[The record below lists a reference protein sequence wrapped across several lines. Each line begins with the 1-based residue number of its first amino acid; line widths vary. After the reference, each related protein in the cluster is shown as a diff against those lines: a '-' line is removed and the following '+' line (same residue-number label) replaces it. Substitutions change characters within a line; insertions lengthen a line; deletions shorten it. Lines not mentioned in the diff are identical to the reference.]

1 MNPYLSEKARGEI
14 PRFLKWL
21 RNAGLAFCVF
31 CSVGGLYT
39 LCLDLQVKD
48 TSHVVGYVF
57 WIVVGA
63 VPLVLFAR
71 GEARAVP
78 LVLFARNEKRRYHAR
93 TIARRVEN
101 YSGPEVPLRWLYN
114 SVGMDAK
121 DIAWYFENGYFVN
134 LTLDLNQK
142 IIRRRTVPRY
152 DPKRG

>member
-14 PRFLKWL
+14 PRVLKWL

-71 GEARAVP
+71 
-78 LVLFARNEKRRYHAR
+78 NEKRRYHAR
-93 TIARRVEN
+93 TIARRVRAGGAPAVAVQQRWHGHK
-101 YSGPEVPLRWLYN
+101 GPCMV
-114 SVGMDAK
+114 
-121 DIAWYFENGYFVN
+121 F
-134 LTLDLNQK
+134 
-142 IIRRRTVPRY
+142 
-152 DPKRG
+152 

>member
-14 PRFLKWL
+14 PRVLKWL

-39 LCLDLQVKD
+39 LCLDLQAKD

-71 GEARAVP
+71 
-78 LVLFARNEKRRYHAR
+78 NEKRRYHAR
-93 TIARRVEN
+93 TIARKVPTLRPTLPYAWIPNFFPFNSV
-101 YSGPEVPLRWLYN
+101 PDVPL
-114 SVGMDAK
+114 
-121 DIAWYFENGYFVN
+121 
-134 LTLDLNQK
+134 
-142 IIRRRTVPRY
+142 
-152 DPKRG
+152 